1 VSRTLEP
8 TVDENGK
15 PRVHVPTGRTLS
27 GRPRVGSFS
36 AGPNTMTKLRTRSD
50 FCLVKIFEEKVVLK
64 AFQLWCKDEGCTE
77 ASAFLAFITTV
88 NSMKEAV
95 AGLGLKAKRVE
106 TMKVFK
112 EFISAECSS
121 RLAVDSA
128 TIETITQAF
137 ENRASDEFIF
147 DLAYEK
153 CYQRLKFEFMPRFLI
168 SSSFM
173 KLEES
178 TRERRGSSTKVV
190 DMNAI
195 LNEPKALKTFQQFLN
210 SKKNSKMIDH
220 TNLWISTK
228 EFTELYKE
236 KKAGHIQT
244 SDCLKEL
251 QDAIKAVQAQAWT
264 LQQNDSVR
272 LPKGLESGVSN
283 QFNAAPDGNTLMLC
297 FNLMNF
303 LADVLHTQVQR
314 AFLKSSMFEE
324 FQRQAPEDFVL
335 DTVVMHLS
343 TFKDDRQLKE
353 TKDEYLGEF
362 NKALDFNN
370 IFKESLLS
378 AYYRR
383 YLRLTFCEENYYFVQ
398 EVYDLKNDQPL
409 RRRQW
414 MDYDKIAE
422 AGTALNTSEQ
432 VKLKCMSIFEH
443 YIIDGRK
450 YEVNIPDKVKKE
462 IKVMV
467 EKGQFDAN
475 MFQKSEKEI
484 LRLLQQDT
492 FARFRKHYI
501 FEHFKKAFFVKFSHR
516 HFVVGEKIKV
526 AQ

>member
-1 VSRTLEP
+1 
-8 TVDENGK
+8 
-15 PRVHVPTGRTLS
+15 
-27 GRPRVGSFS
+27 
-36 AGPNTMTKLRTRSD
+36 
-50 FCLVKIFEEKVVLK
+50 
-64 AFQLWCKDEGCTE
+64 
-77 ASAFLAFITTV
+77 
-88 NSMKEAV
+88 
-95 AGLGLKAKRVE
+95 
-106 TMKVFK
+106 
-112 EFISAECSS
+112 
-121 RLAVDSA
+121 
-128 TIETITQAF
+128 
-137 ENRASDEFIF
+137 
-147 DLAYEK
+147 
-153 CYQRLKFEFMPRFLI
+153 
-168 SSSFM
+168 
-173 KLEES
+173 
-178 TRERRGSSTKVV
+178 
-190 DMNAI
+190 MNAI

-251 QDAIKAVQAQAWT
+251 QDVIKAVQAQAWT

-467 EKGQFDAN
+467 EKGQV
-475 MFQKSEKEI
+475 SETHLFPFRQLPHRNPSA
-484 LRLLQQDT
+484 LRT
-492 FARFRKHYI
+492 HAVRRKH
-501 FEHFKKAFFVKFSHR
+501 VP
-516 HFVVGEKIKV
+516 KV
-526 AQ
+526 